1 MAVLLS
7 NVSLLELLQKLLEC
21 TWMWSFPSEPTYL
34 SSEDALLSSGWLL
47 AASLLIYQH
56 RYNTEVHQTLSVD
69 LKQVLNAVIFRNKK
83 PVLLLGILS
92 LLPGFTWEQL
102 LI

>member
-1 MAVLLS
+1 MLSRQDQSLVVTAGFWLPGSLPDGQSSLVMAVAIFLHFI
-7 NVSLLELLQKLLEC
+7 LLQ
-21 TWMWSFPSEPTYL
+21 
-34 SSEDALLSSGWLL
+34 
-47 AASLLIYQH
+47 
-56 RYNTEVHQTLSVD
+56 VHQTLSVD